1 MNLKKSILIF
11 FTCIVALSCSKD
23 ENQFSLIIKNPW
35 KFEVEVSS
43 NSFEPVKVAPDGEIT
58 IKGDINPNGVSLWT
72 DDSSGNTDLNDYD
85 VYSTGFTGFMPESGK
100 SYIFY
105 AGYPDVFEKKET
117 QGDAVA
123 NAGCDKAY
131 KRASPDIQLD
141 AHCQAAYAYLCAG
154 GAEAVATYCQS
165 FKQAVDALWN
175 GVGEKPTCSYCN

>member
-1 MNLKKSILIF
+1 MKKHFIFILIICSF
-11 FTCIVALSCSKD
+11 SCSK
-23 ENQFSLIIKNPW
+23 ESNQFMLTINNPW
-35 KFEVEVSS
+35 NFEVEVSS
-43 NSFEPVKVAPDGEIT
+43 NSFEPVKVAPDGKIT
-58 IKGDINPNGVSLWT
+58 IEGEINPNGVSLWT
-72 DDSSGNTDLNDYD
+72 DDASGNTDLNDYD
-85 VYSTGFTGFMPESGK
+85 AYSTGFTGFQPEAGK

-123 NAGCDKAY
+123 NAGCNEAY
-131 KRASPDIQLD
+131 ERASPDIQLD

-165 FKQAVDALWN
+165 FKQAVEALWN